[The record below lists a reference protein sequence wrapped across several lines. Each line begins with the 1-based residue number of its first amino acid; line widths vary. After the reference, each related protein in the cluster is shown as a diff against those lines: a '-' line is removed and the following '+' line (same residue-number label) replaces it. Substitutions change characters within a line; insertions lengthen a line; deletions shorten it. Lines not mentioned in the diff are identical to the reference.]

1 MEHAQIKSMAMSVYV
16 LQGLMG
22 RTANIVRII
31 KMQLKEFAKTLF
43 VKVIL
48 LIVISVR
55 ERTTAVSAV
64 YANYSFKDFVI
75 HLKF

>member
-16 LQGLMG
+16 LQVLMG

-48 LIVISVR
+48 LIVIFLR
-55 ERTTAVSAV
+55 ERTTVVSAV
-64 YANYSFKDFVI
+64 YANYSF
-75 HLKF
+75 

>member
-43 VKVIL
+43 VRVIL
-48 LIVISVR
+48 LIVILVR
-55 ERTTAVSAV
+55 ERTTTVSAV

>member
-16 LQGLMG
+16 LQSLMG

-43 VKVIL
+43 VRVIL
-48 LIVISVR
+48 LIVILVR
-55 ERTTAVSAV
+55 ERTTTVSAV
-64 YANYSFKDFVI
+64 YAKYSFKDFVI
-75 HLKF
+75 HLTF

>member
-16 LQGLMG
+16 LQDLMG

-48 LIVISVR
+48 LIVIFLR
-55 ERTTAVSAV
+55 ERTTAVSAIS
-64 YANYSFKDFVI
+64 ANYSF
-75 HLKF
+75 